1 MFAAV
6 LQTMH
11 EMTPE
16 VMRTASGGRLPALL
30 AALVGLAVAP
40 GQRASSLD
48 WPNWRGPDANGSTAT
63 GKYPTRW
70 DATNVLWKAVLPG
83 KGSSTPIAL
92 DRRIYVTAPADGQD
106 TLLAFDLDGTAL
118 WQTKLGTESRP
129 KHRTLGSS
137 ANASPVTDG
146 KGLFVYYRSGTFAAL
161 ELDGTVRWI
170 LNLVEQFGQDQLF
183 WDQGSSPVITDK
195 EVVMVRMHGG
205 DSWLAGFDKATGELR
220 WRQSRNF
227 ETPVENNNAYNTP
240 VPHQHA
246 GKPALLV
253 WGADH
258 LTAHDAA
265 NGKTLWSC
273 GGFNPDAT
281 GYWPAIATPVI
292 VGDLAVV
299 PVGRDDR
306 NGQSRVHG
314 IKLGGEGD
322 VTATHRLWKRKD
334 LGVFVSSPAVYK
346 DRIYLLRH
354 RGSVVCLDPATGQ
367 TVWSDALPE
376 DKSPYYASPT
386 IANGILYAAREDG
399 MVFAVRVEERF
410 ELLGANPMGERIV
423 ASPVPVANRLLLRG
437 DRHLFCV
444 AGD

>member
-195 EVVMVRMHGG
+195 EVVMVRMHRG

>member
-1 MFAAV
+1 
-6 LQTMH
+6 
-11 EMTPE
+11 
-16 VMRTASGGRLPALL
+16 MRTASGGRLPALL

-137 ANASPVTDG
+137 ANASPLTDG

>member
-195 EVVMVRMHGG
+195 EVVIVRMHGG

>member
-1 MFAAV
+1 
-6 LQTMH
+6 
-11 EMTPE
+11 MTPE

>member
-1 MFAAV
+1 
-6 LQTMH
+6 
-11 EMTPE
+11 
-16 VMRTASGGRLPALL
+16 MRTASGGRLPALL